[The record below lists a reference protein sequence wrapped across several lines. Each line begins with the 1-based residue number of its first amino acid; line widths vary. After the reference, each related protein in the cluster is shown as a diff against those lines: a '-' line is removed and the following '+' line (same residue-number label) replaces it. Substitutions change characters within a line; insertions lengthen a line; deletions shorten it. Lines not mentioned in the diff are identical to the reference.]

1 MLKYDPKTTLGRA
14 SPLPELISPLA
25 YPSMHDPQH
34 MAPVGVHAEA
44 MWFAPAMTSKAFP
57 WLKTQCFSSSGQREA
72 KISPV
77 VSTLF

>member
-14 SPLPELISPLA
+14 PPPPELFPPLA
-25 YPSMHDPQH
+25 YPNTRDPQH
-34 MAPVGVHAEA
+34 LAPVWVHAEG
-44 MWFAPAMTSKAFP
+44 MWFAPVMTSKALP
-57 WLKTQCFSSSGQREA
+57 WLKTQCFSFSGQREA